1 MPGEKFADLV
11 GLMARLRS
19 PNGCP
24 WDREQ
29 TFDSIKPYLLEET
42 YEVVDAIDRRD
53 FPELK
58 GELGDLLLQVVFFSQ
73 MAAEEGRFSID
84 DVIESIH
91 TKMVRRHPH
100 VFGDAEAR
108 TSGDVLRRWE
118 ELKAE
123 EQRQHAET
131 NGGASQPAGES
142 LLGGVS
148 RGIPALLE
156 AYQLGSRASF
166 VGFDWPRIEGLL
178 EKVEEELAEL
188 CEALA
193 EHDPEQRH
201 RRCQDE
207 VGDLLFVLVNVAR
220 FLAVE
225 PESALRRANQ
235 KFRRRFGWLEQR
247 LAESG
252 KKPAEST
259 LEEMEEL
266 WQRSKRELAE

>member
-58 GELGDLLLQVVFFSQ
+58 SELGDLLLQVVFFSQ
-73 MAAEEGRFSID
+73 MAAEEGRFNVD

-123 EQRQHAET
+123 EQRQHAEA
-131 NGGASQPAGES
+131 NGGASPAAES
-142 LLGGVS
+142 LLDGVA
-148 RGIPALLE
+148 RAIPALLE

-178 EKVEEELAEL
+178 EKVEEELTEL
-188 CEALA
+188 REALA
-193 EHDPEQRH
+193 EPDAEPRR

-220 FLAVE
+220 FLGVE
-225 PESALRRANQ
+225 PESALRRSNQ

-247 LAESG
+247 LAERG